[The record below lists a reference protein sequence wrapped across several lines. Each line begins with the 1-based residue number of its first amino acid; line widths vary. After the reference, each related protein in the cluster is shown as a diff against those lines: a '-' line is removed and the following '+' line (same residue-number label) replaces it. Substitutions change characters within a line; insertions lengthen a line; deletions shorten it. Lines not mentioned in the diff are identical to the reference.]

1 LTLPPLEA
9 IHVDGAKVFSGAQ
22 RDSMPT
28 DPKDTVLPL
37 TQASIL
43 VEVAGEVRRFRVYSA
58 VLLPPSQR
66 RVRVRFEGPK
76 GSVTLELPLVTFWQL
91 TEVFHDRSVRTDE

>member
-1 LTLPPLEA
+1 MWTA
-9 IHVDGAKVFSGAQ
+9 QSVSGAQ

-37 TQASIL
+37 THASIL
-43 VEVAGEVRRFRVYSA
+43 VEVASEVRRFRVYTA

-76 GSVTLELPLVTFWQL
+76 GSVTLELPVVTFWQL

>member
-1 LTLPPLEA
+1 MWTA
-9 IHVDGAKVFSGAQ
+9 QSVSDAK

-28 DPKDTVLPL
+28 DPKDTVQPL
-37 TQASIL
+37 THASIL
-43 VEVAGEVRRFRVYSA
+43 VEVAGEARRFRVYSA
-58 VLLPPSQR
+58 VLLPPRQR
-66 RVRVRFEGPK
+66 RIRVRFEGPK

>member
-1 LTLPPLEA
+1 
-9 IHVDGAKVFSGAQ
+9 
-22 RDSMPT
+22 MPT

-37 TQASIL
+37 THASIR
-43 VEVAGEVRRFRVYSA
+43 VEVAGDVRRFRVYTA

-76 GSVTLELPLVTFWQL
+76 GSVTLELPVVTFWQL
-91 TEVFHDRSVRTDE
+91 TEVFHDRSVRTDA

>member
-1 LTLPPLEA
+1 MWTA
-9 IHVDGAKVFSGAQ
+9 QSVSGAQ

-37 TQASIL
+37 THASIR
-43 VEVAGEVRRFRVYSA
+43 VEVAGDVRRFRVYTA

-66 RVRVRFEGPK
+66 RVRMRFEGPK
-76 GSVTLELPLVTFWQL
+76 DSVTLELPWSPSGNSPKSSMTVPSARMSEGNAGCLVA
-91 TEVFHDRSVRTDE
+91 